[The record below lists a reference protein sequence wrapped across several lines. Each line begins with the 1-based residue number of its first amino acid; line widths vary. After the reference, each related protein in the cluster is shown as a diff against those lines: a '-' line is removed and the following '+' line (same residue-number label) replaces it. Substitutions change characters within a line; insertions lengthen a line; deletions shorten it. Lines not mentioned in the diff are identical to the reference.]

1 MGAMF
6 ETYDG
11 LVKNLIL
18 QVRKDD
24 QEAFEEMLEIY
35 EPLIGSF
42 VSRFFNNGVA
52 EQDAED
58 FRQELTMA
66 FYNSIL
72 SYDLSQND
80 VSFGLYAKICMNNF
94 FITQL
99 RLLKKRKNAETI
111 SLEEENWLLDGMG
124 SQEDLT
130 RDVIRRE
137 ELRELNK
144 KIENALSDFENKVW
158 KYYVSGSSSREIAV
172 NLGKTEKSIDNAIF
186 RIRQKL
192 KGLFI

>member
-1 MGAMF
+1 MF
-6 ETYDG
+6 ETYDSI
-11 LVKNLIL
+11 VRNLIL

-58 FRQELTMA
+58 FRQELTVA

-72 SYDLSQND
+72 SYDLSQTD

-99 RLLKKRKNAETI
+99 RVLKKRKSAETI
-111 SLEEENWLLDGMG
+111 SLEDQTWILDGVD
-124 SQEDLT
+124 SEEDPSGE
-130 RDVIRRE
+130 VIRRE
-137 ELRELNK
+137 EMRELNK
-144 KIENALSDFENKVW
+144 KIEAALSAFENKVW
-158 KYYVSGSSSREIAV
+158 KYYVSGCSSREIAE
-172 NLGKTEKSIDNAIF
+172 NLGRTEKSIDNAIF